1 MKRIYA
7 VLIIVI
13 VLALVISYSVYYYIV
28 NNITYKFTG
37 FGISQENIG
46 QITDKIELDV
56 LLTNNSNLSFSVSN
70 FNLKI
75 VNNQG
80 NKIGSIE
87 TIRSIKI
94 PANGSNN
101 LKVEVRNIDEMQ
113 LATDLLKGEVTDY
126 RIKVSGLLAGFLPIA
141 YSARVF

>member
-75 VNNQG
+75 VNDQG